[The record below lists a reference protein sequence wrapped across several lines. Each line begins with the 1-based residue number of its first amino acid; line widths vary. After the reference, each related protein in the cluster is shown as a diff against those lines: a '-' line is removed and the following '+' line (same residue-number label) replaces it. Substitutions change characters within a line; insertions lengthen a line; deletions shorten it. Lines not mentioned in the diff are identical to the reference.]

1 MPYERT
7 REIEQRFQ
15 MTITLLQKKRL
26 NAGQLALELGVSRPT
41 AQRVI
46 SELRNRGYRI
56 RSIRDESG
64 WAYEFVA
71 KKLSKTSG
79 LMNNRKSLSQQG

>member
-7 REIEQRFQ
+7 REIERRFQ
-15 MTITLLQKKRL
+15 KAIDLLGKKQL

-41 AQRVI
+41 AQRI
-46 SELRNRGYRI
+46 IAELRKRGYTI

-64 WAYEFVA
+64 WRYELV
-71 KKLSKTSG
+71 G
-79 LMNNRKSLSQQG
+79 